1 MASYHNQFNGVDI
14 IYRNKSIGIAV
25 PAYNESKLI
34 EKTLRSIPPY
44 VDKIYAVDDGS
55 QDDTADKIKNVDDAR
70 VVLIQQKNGGVGAAI
85 TSGYKKALEDNIDI
99 VAVMAGDNQMD
110 PDYLPDLLDPIIDG
124 KAGYTKGNRLLNS
137 KLRKGMSIWRSL
149 GNYILSFLNK
159 IASGYWNVSDPQ
171 NGYTAISSSALKKLD
186 LDKTYR
192 GYAFENDML
201 VRLNIHDISVKNVA
215 IPARYADEKSK
226 IRYPTFIARTSLYL
240 INALLWRS
248 WKKYVV
254 KLNPIGIFYILGVLL
269 TITGLIALLAL
280 EPAYLMIGLFLFSAS
295 SVLEILRN
303 KITDLKTQSSEKIS
317 YSE

>member
-1 MASYHNQFNGVDI
+1 
-14 IYRNKSIGIAV
+14 
-25 PAYNESKLI
+25 LI

-137 KLRKGMSIWRSL
+137 RLRKGMSIWRSL

-254 KLNPIGIFYILGVLL
+254 RLNPIGIFYILGVLL
-269 TITGLIALLAL
+269 IITGLIALLAL
-280 EPAYLMIGLFLFSAS
+280 KPAYLMLGLFLFSVS

-303 KITDLKTQSSEKIS
+303 KITDIKTKSSEKMS
-317 YSE
+317 YSK

>member
-1 MASYHNQFNGVDI
+1 MEKI
-14 IYRNKSIGIAV
+14 IMYRNKSIGVTI

-34 EKTLRSIPPY
+34 KKTLRSIPLY

-55 QDDTADKIKNVDDAR
+55 QDDTVEKIKNFDDPR
-70 VVLIQQKNGGVGAAI
+70 IILIQQKNGGVGAAI

-110 PDYLPDLLDPIIDG
+110 PNYLPDLLDPIVDG

-137 KLRKGMSIWRSL
+137 KFRKGMCAWRTL
-149 GNYILSFLNK
+149 GNYILNLLNK
-159 IASGYWNVSDPQ
+159 VASGYWDVSDPQ
-171 NGYTAISSSALKKLD
+171 NGYTAISKIALKKLN

-201 VRLNIHDISVKNVA
+201 VKLNIHDISVKNVA

-226 IRYPTFIARTSLYL
+226 IHYPTFIVKTSLYL
-240 INALLWRS
+240 MNALLWRS

-254 KLNPIGIFYILGVLL
+254 KLNPIGIFYIVGTLL
-269 TITGLIALLAL
+269 IITGFFALLAL
-280 EPAYLMIGLFLFSAS
+280 KPACMMLGLFLFSIS
-295 SVLEILRN
+295 SILEILRN
-303 KITDLKTQSSEKIS
+303 KITYIKTKSSDLDSADKYIN
-317 YSE
+317 